1 MKGGKQEKD
10 KKRKEGGREM
20 RSELREEKRGEAT
33 KEGGECNKKIK
44 KIF

>member
-20 RSELREEKRGEAT
+20 RSELREEGRSNKRRRRVW
-33 KEGGECNKKIK
+33 
-44 KIF
+44 